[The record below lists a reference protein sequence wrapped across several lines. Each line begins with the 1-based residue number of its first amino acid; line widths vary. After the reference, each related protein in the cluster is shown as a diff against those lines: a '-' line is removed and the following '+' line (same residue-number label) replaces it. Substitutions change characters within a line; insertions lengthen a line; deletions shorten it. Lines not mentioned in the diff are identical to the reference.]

1 MLSDNSIT
9 FNKNNLDHYFYEL
22 AKAYKK
28 LGGKKMPAEI
38 ILIGGA
44 AIIENYG
51 FRDMTT
57 DVDAIIHAASVMDDA
72 IRQVGDQFDLPYG
85 WLNTDFIKTSSYSRN
100 LNRYSVLYKVFNQIL
115 TVRTVSAEYLI
126 AMKLR
131 SGRKYK
137 NDLSDIIGILAEHED
152 KGDRITSER
161 IDKAVLN
168 LYGSWDEIPDDSISF
183 INDTI
188 KNGDYKSLYEIIR
201 KGEAE
206 TKDILIE
213 FQGDYP
219 KVLNESNM
227 DDILKRLKDKRNNN

>member
-213 FQGDYP
+213 FQDDYP